1 MAREPQ
7 RVGARAI
14 LAAWALF
21 AAGPALGQ
29 AAGVSD
35 GEVVFGM
42 SAAFSGTAKELGRQM
57 KVGYEVA
64 FAAANDAGG
73 IAGRK
78 LKLVA
83 QDDGNEPGRAQAV
96 VKDLVEQRKVF
107 ALVGTVGSAAI
118 EAYLPYL
125 FDKRIIMF
133 GSMSGGDFL
142 RNDPPDRWIFNFRA
156 GYAEETE
163 ALVRYFVKVRHLKP
177 SQIAYFEQ
185 QDSYGAAG
193 WRGFARQ
200 MRRFDF
206 DTDQTLRVGYQR
218 NTLDVDEAVKL
229 VQKNAGRLKAVV
241 MVATHHVA
249 AKFIEKLRGVDLVY
263 GNVSAVVGREL
274 ADELVQL
281 GPTFAQGV
289 ITTQVVPL
297 PDSRA
302 TAVLKYQE
310 ALHRYAPDERP
321 DFVSLEAYLAAQ
333 VLMEGLKRAGKNL
346 NTDSLVD
353 ALEGIH
359 GFEMGIGVQVSF
371 GPSEHQGSHK
381 IWGTILDA
389 RGNSLP
395 LELE

>member
-1 MAREPQ
+1 VEN
-7 RVGARAI
+7 VGRAFLRLF
-14 LAAWALF
+14 LAAVAL
-21 AAGPALGQ
+21 LGATGASGQ
-29 AAGVSD
+29 VQGVTD
-35 GEVVFGM
+35 NEVVFGM
-42 SAAFSGTAKELGRQM
+42 SAAFSGTAKELGHQM

-73 IAGRK
+73 TLGRK
-78 LKLVA
+78 LRLVA
-83 QDDGNEPGRAQAV
+83 EDDGNEPGRALTV
-96 VKDLVEQRKVF
+96 VKDLVEQKKVF

-125 FDKRIIMF
+125 FDKRMIMF
-133 GSMSGGDFL
+133 GSLSGADFL

-163 ALVRYFVKVRHLKP
+163 ALVRYLVKVRHFKP
-177 SQIAYFEQ
+177 SQIAFFEQ
-185 QDSYGAAG
+185 KDSYGATG

-200 MRRFDF
+200 MRRYDY
-206 DTDQTLRVGYQR
+206 DTERTLRVGYQR

-229 VQKNAGRLKAVV
+229 VHKHAGHLKAVV

-302 TAVLKYQE
+302 TAVLKDQE